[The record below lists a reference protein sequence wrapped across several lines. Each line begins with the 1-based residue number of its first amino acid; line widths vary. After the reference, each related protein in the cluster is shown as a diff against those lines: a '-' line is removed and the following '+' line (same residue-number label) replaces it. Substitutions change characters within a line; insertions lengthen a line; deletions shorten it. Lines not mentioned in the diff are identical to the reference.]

1 MRKGRINSFESMGT
15 VDGPGIRYVIF
26 MQGCRYRCVFCHN
39 PDTFDMKGGNILLA
53 QAKFLKELVSL
64 KIFIKKG
71 GVTVSGGEPLLQV
84 QFLIELFKM
93 CKDAGI
99 HTAIDT
105 AGVRV
110 TPDVKKLLTYT
121 DLVLLDIKS
130 IYGDMY
136 KKITGQEIDDTL
148 EFAGYL
154 AKIKKSIWLR
164 HVLVPGYTDDDKA
177 LTALAEYAQ
186 RLDNVERVRNFAV
199 S

>member
-1 MRKGRINSFESMGT
+1 
-15 VDGPGIRYVIF
+15 
-26 MQGCRYRCVFCHN
+26 
-39 PDTFDMKGGNILLA
+39 
-53 QAKFLKELVSL
+53 
-64 KIFIKKG
+64 
-71 GVTVSGGEPLLQV
+71 
-84 QFLIELFKM
+84 M

-105 AGVRV
+105 VGVRV

-154 AKIKKSIWLR
+154 AKIKKVYGCAMCLFLDTLMMIR
-164 HVLVPGYTDDDKA
+164 H
-177 LTALAEYAQ
+177 
-186 RLDNVERVRNFAV
+186 
-199 S
+199 

>member
-1 MRKGRINSFESMGT
+1 M
-15 VDGPGIRYVIF
+15 
-26 MQGCRYRCVFCHN
+26 
-39 PDTFDMKGGNILLA
+39 
-53 QAKFLKELVSL
+53 
-64 KIFIKKG
+64 
-71 GVTVSGGEPLLQV
+71 

-186 RLDNVERVRNFAV
+186 RLDNVERVEILPYHKMGEAKYKNLGMDYQLYDVEEPSTDRIENAKAIFRRKGLYTV
-199 S
+199 